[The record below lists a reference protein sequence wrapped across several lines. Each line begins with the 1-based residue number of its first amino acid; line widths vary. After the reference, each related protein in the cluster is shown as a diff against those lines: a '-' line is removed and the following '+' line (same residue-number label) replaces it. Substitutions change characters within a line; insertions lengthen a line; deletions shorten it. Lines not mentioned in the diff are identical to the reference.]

1 MRFLPVILAL
11 ALVVYALVDCVRSD
25 DSDMPVGL
33 PKAVWVILIIV
44 FPGVGAIAWLVVSR
58 VARQGQRTPGR
69 PLFGGGQSHPSA
81 SRRAAPRPLA
91 PDDDPDFLASLG
103 RQEPELPTEPEA
115 PTGED
120 APEPDAGP
128 QDENPTPRS

>member
-44 FPGVGAIAWLVVSR
+44 FPGAGAVAWLVVSR

-69 PLFGGGQSHPSA
+69 PLFGGGPSHPST
-81 SRRAAPRPLA
+81 SRAPAPRPVA

-103 RQEPELPTEPEA
+103 RPEPQPPVEPED
-115 PTGED
+115 PTGEG
-120 APEPDAGP
+120 APEPDGGP
-128 QDENPTPRS
+128 QDEDPSPRP

>member
-44 FPGVGAIAWLVVSR
+44 FPGAGAVAWLVVSR

-69 PLFGGGQSHPSA
+69 PLFGGGPSHPST
-81 SRRAAPRPLA
+81 SRGPAPRPVA

-103 RQEPELPTEPEA
+103 RPEPQPPAEPED
-115 PTGED
+115 PTGEG
-120 APEPDAGP
+120 APEPDGGP
-128 QDENPTPRS
+128 QDEDPSPRP